1 MLSAA
6 GLAAAAGAGAL
17 WIALV
22 ERGPSGHRAKALL
35 ERRQILADA
44 AIAPTKRGL
53 APKGLSIARRL
64 VARFKLLGGAQA
76 QDAQLK
82 LERAGM
88 RSRDALTV
96 FLAAKLSLP
105 LILGVITGVAV
116 MWLEIFGALPELVA
130 LGIAGAAV
138 GLGYA
143 APDIYC
149 RNLSDRRK
157 QVMRR
162 ALPDALDLMVICTE
176 AGLNL
181 DSSFQRVAREFRG
194 GCPELADE
202 FELAAVELGFLPERR
217 DALTNL
223 ERRTDLPAMAALT
236 GTLSQAERYG
246 TPLAQSLRVLAA
258 EVRDQRMMKAEEKAA
273 RLPAILTVPMVMFIL
288 PALFI
293 VLIGPGILRTI
304 DALISL

>member
-1 MLSAA
+1 
-6 GLAAAAGAGAL
+6 
-17 WIALV
+17 LV
-22 ERGPSGHRAKALL
+22 ERGPAGRRAKALL
-35 ERRQILADA
+35 ERRQMLAEA
-44 AIAPTKRGL
+44 AIAPTRRGL
-53 APKGLSIARRL
+53 APKGLSLAREITR
-64 VARFKLLGGAQA
+64 RFKLMGGAQA
-76 QDAQLK
+76 RDAQLK
-82 LERAGM
+82 LERAGL

-96 FLAAKLSLP
+96 YQACKLCLP
-105 LILGVITGVAV
+105 LVFGLTTALFVIGFEILGP
-116 MWLEIFGALPELVA
+116 LPGI
-130 LGIAGAAV
+130 LGLLISGLSV
-138 GLGYA
+138 GIGYA

-162 ALPDALDLMVICTE
+162 MLPDALDLMVICTE

-217 DALTNL
+217 DALMNL

-304 DALISL
+304 DAMMSL

>member
-1 MLSAA
+1 LVF
-6 GLAAAAGAGAL
+6 GLTTAL
-17 WIALV
+17 FVIGFEIL
-22 ERGPSGHRAKALL
+22 GPLPGILGLL
-35 ERRQILADA
+35 IS
-44 AIAPTKRGL
+44 
-53 APKGLSIARRL
+53 GLS
-64 VARFKLLGGAQA
+64 V
-76 QDAQLK
+76 
-82 LERAGM
+82 
-88 RSRDALTV
+88 
-96 FLAAKLSLP
+96 
-105 LILGVITGVAV
+105 
-116 MWLEIFGALPELVA
+116 
-130 LGIAGAAV
+130 GI
-138 GLGYA
+138 GYA

-162 ALPDALDLMVICTE
+162 MLPDALDLMVICTE

-217 DALTNL
+217 DALMNL

-304 DALISL
+304 DAMMSL